1 MTSQDDFLKKLIKF
15 LGDCSIPYMISGSFS
30 SSYHGQPRATKDLDI
45 VIAPTEKQLLELIE
59 SLSEDYYV
67 SLEAVRDALANNSMF
82 NVIDSL
88 SGWKADFILRKDR
101 AFSRQEFERKGI
113 AEIGGLD
120 VWVTSPEDIIL
131 SKLEWSKDSQ
141 SERQFGDALGVAAIQ
156 WDRLD
161 VDYLRKWAKELQVR
175 DSLEQ
180 LLEQAGRLVKK
191 SDTFPGQG

>member
-1 MTSQDDFLKKLIKF
+1 MTSQYDFLKKLINI
-15 LGDCSIPYMISGSFS
+15 LGDCSIPYMISGSFG
-30 SSYHGQPRATKDLDI
+30 SSYHGRPRATKDIDI
-45 VIAPTEKQLLELIE
+45 VIAPTEKQLLEFVE
-59 SLSEDYYV
+59 SLGEDYYV
-67 SLEAVRDALANNSMF
+67 SLETVRDAFANNSMF
-82 NVIDSL
+82 NIIDSL
-88 SGWKADFILRKDR
+88 SGWKADFIFCKTR

-141 SERQFGDALGVAAIQ
+141 SERQFGDALGVAVVQ

-161 VDYLRKWAKELQVR
+161 IDYLRKWAKELQVR

-180 LLEQAGRLVKK
+180 LIEQAGRLVKK
-191 SDTFPGQG
+191 SDTFP